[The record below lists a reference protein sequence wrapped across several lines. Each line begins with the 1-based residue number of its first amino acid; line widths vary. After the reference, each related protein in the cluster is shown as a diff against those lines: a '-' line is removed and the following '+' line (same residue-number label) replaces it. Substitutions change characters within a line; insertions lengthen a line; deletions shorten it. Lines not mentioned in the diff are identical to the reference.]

1 MALGAPIGLNYSKLN
16 YTAMKHF
23 NLLKSLLLLCA
34 LIVGSLSG
42 WAEPTTYTFSSI
54 PTTGWSTSGG
64 SQTIN
69 GKSWNYSSST
79 YIGASSSRI
88 QIGSKNS
95 PQTSAWTIQT
105 PVSSFGT
112 GKAIKSVA
120 ITAYTTAASASY
132 DISVG
137 GASVKSGSLTTSS
150 STYTADGLT
159 VTTGNI
165 VITMTGS
172 STSKA
177 MYLSNISVTYDDA
190 TSDPVISASNN
201 INIDYNATSGEFAY
215 SITNPVDEQTLSA
228 SITSGETWLSNAT
241 VDANNNKVTFTTTEN
256 EDEDNARVGTIRL
269 VYGNNLATKDVT
281 ITQTAAPKKYTV
293 TFSNPIGGTLVI
305 KNGDIN
311 ISSGTR
317 LPDGTVLTI
326 VPTADANYKYKNWQ
340 YKKGTNSWTT
350 KTTTYDYTMDEN
362 DVEFKANFEPTYT
375 VNWSVNGSI
384 ASTTRF
390 AEGDDITFPD
400 NPDEIDSRVFVGWV
414 SETISGTTND
424 EPSFITSSKMGTN
437 DLTFYAVFA
446 TAGATGAPV
455 ETKTQTLQYDTWS
468 YSNGTGSTKDKS
480 SYRLFGE
487 GSYIESSSFDLSKL
501 SKVIVY
507 GGTFGGASNN
517 SLTIGDGVNTWK
529 DVTVTGSENNTPFT
543 ITDGNALSGTKKLR
557 ITSNSGNGNDKG
569 VRISKVEIFTNE
581 ASVSYSDY
589 CTTVATDTREAV
601 NITSFNAIET
611 TLIKGNTTTTS
622 VANDQAGWTAAYT
635 YASDNTDVATV
646 AADGVITAVGKGTAN
661 ITATLNVDKDDANY
675 KKGTIFNKS
684 IEITVNNPSHT
695 VAFYDNGT
703 KINETSVEE
712 ETAIVFPSNPTSA
725 VGGFVFEGW
734 ATAAID
740 GTAAVKPATVTEANM
755 GDADINY
762 YAVYVE
768 KRILTAVFNASDITK
783 TPAVTNQDLTWKDT
797 ATDITLKL
805 SAGQR
810 YTNGAPNTWSVTKG
824 TSNYFEVITPG
835 VLTSVVATIS
845 GSDYKIKS
853 VSAGT
858 LTTNGTTQTIASFD
872 NASSVK
878 CYATS
883 NYQIRATEIVVNAES
898 EPNGYVTTLPTD
910 VTVSIS
916 SAGWATYSSNYPL
929 DFTGVTALT
938 AYTASK
944 DGDVVKFNKV
954 TGKVPANTGLLV
966 KGETANVPVCASAEA
981 VSNLLVG
988 VTTDTPKDAGTI
1000 FVLMKGSKG
1009 IGFYK
1014 NTNDFTLRANSAY
1027 LPAEA
1032 VPTTDARAFIALD
1045 DETTGIA
1052 DVKAVKEDAEGMF
1065 DLQGRKVAKPTK
1077 GLYIVNGKKVVVK

>member
-1 MALGAPIGLNYSKLN
+1 MIPSYYMQLRKLPFNTHSKVNRDMLPEPSFESKDYESPKGFFEEKIACAFSKILNVNKIGRNDKFSRLGGDSIAIMRLII
-16 YTAMKHF
+16 
-23 NLLKSLLLLCA
+23 LLR
-34 LIVGSLSG
+34 
-42 WAEPTTYTFSSI
+42 E
-54 PTTGWSTSGG
+54 
-64 SQTIN
+64 
-69 GKSWNYSSST
+69 
-79 YIGASSSRI
+79 
-88 QIGSKNS
+88 
-95 PQTSAWTIQT
+95 
-105 PVSSFGT
+105 
-112 GKAIKSVA
+112 
-120 ITAYTTAASASY
+120 
-132 DISVG
+132 
-137 GASVKSGSLTTSS
+137 
-150 STYTADGLT
+150 
-159 VTTGNI
+159 
-165 VITMTGS
+165 
-172 STSKA
+172 
-177 MYLSNISVTYDDA
+177 
-190 TSDPVISASNN
+190 NN

-824 TSNYFEVITPG
+824 TSNYFEVITQM
-835 VLTSVVATIS
+835 L
-845 GSDYKIKS
+845 
-853 VSAGT
+853 
-858 LTTNGTTQTIASFD
+858 
-872 NASSVK
+872 
-878 CYATS
+878 CY
-883 NYQIRATEIVVNAES
+883 I
-898 EPNGYVTTLPTD
+898 
-910 VTVSIS
+910 
-916 SAGWATYSSNYPL
+916 
-929 DFTGVTALT
+929 
-938 AYTASK
+938 
-944 DGDVVKFNKV
+944 
-954 TGKVPANTGLLV
+954 
-966 KGETANVPVCASAEA
+966 
-981 VSNLLVG
+981 
-988 VTTDTPKDAGTI
+988 
-1000 FVLMKGSKG
+1000 
-1009 IGFYK
+1009 
-1014 NTNDFTLRANSAY
+1014 
-1027 LPAEA
+1027 
-1032 VPTTDARAFIALD
+1032 
-1045 DETTGIA
+1045 
-1052 DVKAVKEDAEGMF
+1052 
-1065 DLQGRKVAKPTK
+1065 
-1077 GLYIVNGKKVVVK
+1077 

>member
-1 MALGAPIGLNYSKLN
+1 
-16 YTAMKHF
+16 
-23 NLLKSLLLLCA
+23 
-34 LIVGSLSG
+34 
-42 WAEPTTYTFSSI
+42 
-54 PTTGWSTSGG
+54 
-64 SQTIN
+64 
-69 GKSWNYSSST
+69 
-79 YIGASSSRI
+79 
-88 QIGSKNS
+88 
-95 PQTSAWTIQT
+95 
-105 PVSSFGT
+105 
-112 GKAIKSVA
+112 
-120 ITAYTTAASASY
+120 
-132 DISVG
+132 
-137 GASVKSGSLTTSS
+137 
-150 STYTADGLT
+150 
-159 VTTGNI
+159 
-165 VITMTGS
+165 
-172 STSKA
+172 
-177 MYLSNISVTYDDA
+177 
-190 TSDPVISASNN
+190 
-201 INIDYNATSGEFAY
+201 
-215 SITNPVDEQTLSA
+215 
-228 SITSGETWLSNAT
+228 
-241 VDANNNKVTFTTTEN
+241 
-256 EDEDNARVGTIRL
+256 
-269 VYGNNLATKDVT
+269 
-281 ITQTAAPKKYTV
+281 
-293 TFSNPIGGTLVI
+293 
-305 KNGDIN
+305 
-311 ISSGTR
+311 
-317 LPDGTVLTI
+317 
-326 VPTADANYKYKNWQ
+326 
-340 YKKGTNSWTT
+340 
-350 KTTTYDYTMDEN
+350 MDEN

-424 EPSFITSSKMGTN
+424 EPSFVTSSKMGTN

-557 ITSNSGNGNDKG
+557 ITSNSGNGNNTG

-589 CTTVATDTREAV
+589 CTTVAADTREAV
-601 NITSFNAIET
+601 NITSFIATET
-611 TLIKGNTTTTS
+611 TLIKGNTTNTT

-675 KKGTIFNKS
+675 KKGTTFSKS

-703 KINETSVEE
+703 KISEENVEE
-712 ETAIVFPSNPTSA
+712 EAAIVFPTNPTPA

-734 ATAAID
+734 ASAAID
-740 GTAAVKPATVTEANM
+740 GTANVKPSTVTEANM

-762 YAVYVE
+762 YAVYADVQ
-768 KRILTAVFNASDITK
+768 KREVTATFDASDISNLTS
-783 TPAVTNQDLTWKDT
+783 TGTRTWQDNDT
-797 ATDITLKL
+797 EIELEI

-810 YTNGAPNTWSVTKG
+810 YTNGTPNTWTVTKA
-824 TSNYFEVITPG
+824 TSNYFEISTTG
-835 VLTSVVATIS
+835 VLTSVVATLS
-845 GSDYKIKS
+845 ESTYKINS
-853 VSAGT
+853 VSVGT
-858 LTTNGTTQTIASFD
+858 LATDGTTQTITD
-872 NASSVK
+872 LNNASAVI
-878 CYATS
+878 CYATD
-883 NYQIRATEIVVNAES
+883 NNQIRATEIVVKAILDEI
-898 EPNGYVTTLPTD
+898 NGYVTTLPTN
-910 VTVSIS
+910 TNITIS
-916 SAGWATYSSNYPL
+916 AAGWATYCSNHPL
-929 DFTGVTALT
+929 DFTNVTTLT

-944 DGDVVKFNKV
+944 DGNVVKFNKV
-954 TGKVPANTGLLV
+954 TGKVPANEGLLV
-966 KGETANVPVCASAEA
+966 KGESASVPVCASADP
-981 VSNLLVG
+981 VTNLLVG
-988 VTTDTPKDAGTI
+988 VTAETVKTANTV

-1032 VPTTDARAFIALD
+1032 VEGSTARAFIALD

-1065 DLQGRKVAKPTK
+1065 DLQGRKIAKPTK

>member
-1 MALGAPIGLNYSKLN
+1 
-16 YTAMKHF
+16 MKHF
-23 NLLKSLLLLCA
+23 NLLKTLLLLCA

-42 WAEPTTYTFSSI
+42 WATDYEKVTSADGLEDGAKYLLVYENGNSSKALGAISNTSTKYGTGVDVAVINNTISISNQAVAVLTLKASSSNWKFESSLDNKFLYWGSGNSLATDATGSTWSVSYTNGAVTISHTETTSRTIQWNTGSPRFACYTSGQTAVALYKEKAAGSSPVINAESNIAVGYMAASNEFSYTISN
-54 PTTGWSTSGG
+54 PVDNTDLTASVTSGG
-64 SQTIN
+64 
-69 GKSWNYSSST
+69 
-79 YIGASSSRI
+79 
-88 QIGSKNS
+88 
-95 PQTSAWTIQT
+95 
-105 PVSSFGT
+105 
-112 GKAIKSVA
+112 
-120 ITAYTTAASASY
+120 
-132 DISVG
+132 
-137 GASVKSGSLTTSS
+137 
-150 STYTADGLT
+150 
-159 VTTGNI
+159 
-165 VITMTGS
+165 
-172 STSKA
+172 
-177 MYLSNISVTYDDA
+177 
-190 TSDPVISASNN
+190 
-201 INIDYNATSGEFAY
+201 
-215 SITNPVDEQTLSA
+215 
-228 SITSGETWLSNAT
+228 TWLSNAA
-241 VDANNNKVTFTTTEN
+241 VDAVNGKVTFTTTEN

-269 VYGNNLATKDVT
+269 VYGNDLATKDVM
-281 ITQTAAPKKYTV
+281 ITQAAAPKKYTV
-293 TFSNPIGGTLVI
+293 IFSDPIGGTLVV
-305 KNGDIN
+305 KNGDN
-311 ISSGTR
+311 IVSSGSR
-317 LPDGTVLTI
+317 FPVGTELTI
-326 VPTADANYKYKNWQ
+326 VPTADTNYKYKNWQ
-340 YKKGTNSWTT
+340 YKKGTGNWVT
-350 KTTTYDYTMDEN
+350 KPTNYDYTMDAN
-362 DVEFKANFEPTYT
+362 DVEFKANFDPTYA
-375 VNWSVNGSI
+375 VSWSVNGSVV
-384 ASTTRF
+384 STARF
-390 AEGDDITFPD
+390 AEGEDITFPD

-424 EPSFITSSKMGTN
+424 EPAFLTAPTMGTS
-437 DLTFYAVFA
+437 DVTYYAVFA
-446 TAGATGAPV
+446 TAGTSGAPV

-557 ITSNSGNGNDKG
+557 ITSNSGNGNNTG

-589 CTTVATDTREAV
+589 CTTVAADTREAV
-601 NITSFNAIET
+601 NITSFIATET
-611 TLIKGNTTTTS
+611 TLIKGNTTNTT

-675 KKGTIFNKS
+675 KKGTTFSKS

-712 ETAIVFPSNPTSA
+712 ETAIVFPSNPTPA

-734 ATAAID
+734 ASAAID
-740 GTAAVKPATVTEANM
+740 GTANVKPSTVTEANM

-762 YAVYVE
+762 YAVYGDVQ
-768 KRILTAVFNASDITK
+768 KREVTATFDASDISNLTS
-783 TPAVTNQDLTWKDT
+783 TGTRTWQDNDT
-797 ATDITLKL
+797 EIELEI

-810 YTNGAPNTWSVTKG
+810 YTNGTPNTWTVTKA
-824 TSNYFEVITPG
+824 TSNYFEISTTG
-835 VLTSVVATIS
+835 VLTSIVATLS
-845 GSDYKIKS
+845 GTEYKINS
-853 VSAGT
+853 VSVGSLVT
-858 LTTNGTTQTIASFD
+858 DGTTQTINKLN
-872 NASSVK
+872 NATSVE
-878 CYATS
+878 CYATAD
-883 NYQIRATEIVVNAES
+883 NQIRATEIVVNAIVDKTV
-898 EPNGYVTTLPTD
+898 GYVTNLPANATI
-910 VTVSIS
+910 TIS
-916 SAGWATYSSNYPL
+916 AAGWATYSSNYPL
-929 DFTGVTALT
+929 DFTGVTTLT
-938 AYTASK
+938 AYTATKEGS
-944 DGDVVKFNKV
+944 VVKFNKV

-981 VSNLLVG
+981 VENLLVG
-988 VTTDTPKDAGTI
+988 VTAETVKDANTV

-1052 DVKAVKEDAEGMF
+1052 DVKAVKEDTESMF
-1065 DLQGRKVAKPTK
+1065 DLQGRKIAKPTK
-1077 GLYIVNGKKVVVK
+1077 GLYIVNGKKIVVK

>member
-1 MALGAPIGLNYSKLN
+1 
-16 YTAMKHF
+16 MKHF
-23 NLLKSLLLLCA
+23 NLLKTLLLLCA
-34 LIVGSLSG
+34 LIVGGLCG

-79 YIGASSSRI
+79 YIGAQSSRI

-215 SITNPVDEQTLSA
+215 SITNPVDAQTLSA
-228 SITSGETWLSNAT
+228 SITSGDTWLSNAT
-241 VDANNNKVTFTTTEN
+241 VDANNNKVTFTTIEN

-317 LPDGTVLTI
+317 LPVGTVLTI

-362 DVEFKANFEPTYT
+362 DVEFKANFEPTYA
-375 VNWSVNGSI
+375 VNWSVNGFI

-424 EPSFITSSKMGTN
+424 EPSFITSSTMGTN

-601 NITSFNAIET
+601 NITSFTATEM
-611 TLIKGNTTTTS
+611 TLIKGNTTTTA

-646 AADGVITAVGKGTAN
+646 ATDGVITAVGKGTAN

-675 KKGTIFNKS
+675 KKGTTFSKT

-712 ETAIVFPSNPTSA
+712 ETAIVFPSNPTPA

-734 ATAAID
+734 ASAAID
-740 GTAAVKPATVTEANM
+740 GTANVKPSTVTEANM

-762 YAVYVE
+762 YAVYGDVQ
-768 KRILTAVFNASDITK
+768 KREVTATFDASDISNLTS
-783 TPAVTNQDLTWKDT
+783 TGTRTWQDNDT
-797 ATDITLKL
+797 EIELEI

-810 YTNGAPNTWSVTKG
+810 YTNGTPNTWTVTKA
-824 TSNYFEVITPG
+824 TSNYFEISTTG
-835 VLTSVVATIS
+835 VLTSIVATLS
-845 GSDYKIKS
+845 GTEYKINS
-853 VSAGT
+853 VSVGSLVT
-858 LTTNGTTQTIASFD
+858 DGTTQTINKLN
-872 NASSVK
+872 NATSVE
-878 CYATS
+878 CYATAD
-883 NYQIRATEIVVNAES
+883 NQIRATEIVVNAIVDKTV
-898 EPNGYVTTLPTD
+898 GYVTNLPANATI
-910 VTVSIS
+910 TIS
-916 SAGWATYSSNYPL
+916 AAGWATYSSNYPL

-938 AYTASK
+938 AYTATKESS
-944 DGDVVKFNKV
+944 VVKFNKV

-966 KGETANVPVCASAEA
+966 RGETANVPVCASADP
-981 VSNLLVG
+981 VDNLLVG
-988 VTTDTPKDAGTI
+988 VTAETVKDANTV
-1000 FVLMKGSKG
+1000 FVLMKGASG

-1014 NTNDFTLRANSAY
+1014 NTNAFTLRANSAY

-1065 DLQGRKVAKPTK
+1065 DLQGRKIAKPTK
-1077 GLYIVNGKKVVVK
+1077 GLYIVNGKKIAVK